1 MNNDKQPCGSLE
13 CHKSKQCKFTETINE
28 MPEGEKTESL
38 VQMSILAI
46 VMSDKRLHDETNS
59 PSRACYPF
67 SGITVESSR
76 AWVKDF

>member
-1 MNNDKQPCGSLE
+1 
-13 CHKSKQCKFTETINE
+13 
-28 MPEGEKTESL
+28 MPEGEKAESL

-59 PSRACYPF
+59 QSMACYPF